1 MNMNTQRHYIVAFA
15 LNIYLPETE
24 EKEVYLDPFLPLLLK
39 GLEMSPRIT
48 RLSFS
53 ANLFISFFWFFCIKL
68 GEHKYS
74 KTLHIFY
81 KKFLAARNWGKI
93 CQTWPNNFLFAFYS
107 KSFSTKIDEK
117 AVYIGFSQKFEIGAK

>member
-1 MNMNTQRHYIVAFA
+1 MNTQRHYIVAFA

-53 ANLFISFFWFFCIKL
+53 ANLFISFSWFFCIKL

-81 KKFLAARNWGKI
+81 KKFLAARN
-93 CQTWPNNFLFAFYS
+93 
-107 KSFSTKIDEK
+107 
-117 AVYIGFSQKFEIGAK
+117 